1 MADFY
6 DDVLNDGEPSATADA
21 GEKDVLTTGRI
32 RLEKQIQALQDAL
45 ERRSQMPFDPMMMS
59 VAAGLL
65 KPTKTGSFGESLGYA
80 AEGAVEAAEK
90 ERARR
95 SELENM
101 KLELA
106 LKQYELAGDVEGQR
120 LLGQMMTGQA
130 PTIGG
135 HKALPR
141 EGGAPVSGAPM
152 EVTEGGPKQD
162 LSVKETVELVKQNPS
177 SLSQVILS
185 PEKVAAIY
193 RVSPK
198 YGTIAQK
205 MYDNQVKMAGVKTKE
220 QEVEQKEYD
229 MVEVQNPVDP
239 GSTLRVSRRKAR
251 ELDNIDPRDMNAI
264 YRWMASTKQPGFVGK
279 DFSEKAPEGFK
290 PPLTKSEREAEEAGS
305 KARAQKRG
313 EESVKQEV
321 SLIDANRNAIPVMQS
336 AENIRSLAK
345 SNPKAFDL
353 MQGTDFK
360 DAMARTISQGLNT
373 PWGSVGI
380 DMRPLNEYAQKL
392 KPEDR
397 SAFMMAAQNFA
408 VLQLLASKLQQGQGA
423 VSDYER
429 SLFGELSIGKGDN
442 STTMRLKAEAL
453 VERAKFDQ
461 QAYSAYRRFLK
472 SNKNAT
478 YEDFVDVESGSEY
491 AKLLEEYNNKVQR
504 MRNANAQLLSG
515 GKAPATSTAKPPTV
529 TPKGGSLY
537 QRIKEESQQ

>member
-21 GEKDVLTTGRI
+21 GEKDILTTGRI

-95 SELENM
+95 SELEKM

-135 HKALPR
+135 PKAPPR
-141 EGGAPVSGAPM
+141 EGGAPVSGAPT

-177 SLSQVILS
+177 SLSQVTLS

-251 ELDNIDPRDMNAI
+251 ELDKIDPTDMKAI

-279 DFSEKAPEGFK
+279 DFSELVPEGFK
-290 PPLTKSEREAEEAGS
+290 PPPTAEERKIESEA
-305 KARAQKRG
+305 KIKLREKQMQERADF
-313 EESVKQEV
+313 ETVLNDSVGN
-321 SLIDANRNAIPVMQS
+321 AN
-336 AENIRSLAK
+336 ENIQRSLMAK
-345 SNPKAFDL
+345 GLATDPKTKNAFGIIASKPG
-353 MQGTDFK
+353 MQGAVLQFLKDPIHFGEVHVGISNIEDLIRQGGGTQQEIEAAQALDNILMPIQLSYRRNLMKGTGPVSDMETAMTNKMSAQLSDTARIIQFKSDMIIARSEYDKLLGDVYQRWSDNNTSGTMSQFRQSKDFK
-360 DAMARTISQGLNT
+360 DASDAYMNQLRTINNAYFPKSQ
-373 PWGSVGI
+373 
-380 DMRPLNEYAQKL
+380 L
-392 KPEDR
+392 KPSQKSSETT
-397 SAFMMAAQNFA
+397 S
-408 VLQLLASKLQQGQGA
+408 S
-423 VSDYER
+423 S
-429 SLFGELSIGKGDN
+429 SIWQKIQSRGK
-442 STTMRLKAEAL
+442 E
-453 VERAKFDQ
+453 
-461 QAYSAYRRFLK
+461 
-472 SNKNAT
+472 
-478 YEDFVDVESGSEY
+478 
-491 AKLLEEYNNKVQR
+491 
-504 MRNANAQLLSG
+504 
-515 GKAPATSTAKPPTV
+515 
-529 TPKGGSLY
+529 
-537 QRIKEESQQ
+537 